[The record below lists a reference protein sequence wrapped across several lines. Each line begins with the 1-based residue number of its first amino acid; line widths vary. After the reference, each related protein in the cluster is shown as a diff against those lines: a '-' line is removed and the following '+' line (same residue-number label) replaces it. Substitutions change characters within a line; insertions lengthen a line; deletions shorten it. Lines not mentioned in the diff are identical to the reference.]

1 MWHLLPLH
9 LCKEHEELLNENL
22 PSGPV
27 SDATTTSAFKLL
39 AKDANARVVV
49 NFHGNAAHIG
59 SAFRPEAY
67 RALLGIST
75 PSNPVHVFAFDYRG
89 YGEST
94 GSPTEEGVITDAI
107 TLLNFLTAPPLSI
120 PPSRIALVGTSL
132 GTAIATAVAE
142 RFAFG
147 APESA
152 VIQPAISTREPFA
165 GVILLAPFSN
175 LPKLIESYS
184 FKGLTPPLLSP
195 LIGYPRVQKYLV
207 DCIVDRWDTAT
218 RVARLTG
225 VSPVPEDEPDSTYS
239 NKPFDLTIIHARDDV
254 DIPWREGRRVW
265 QAATGENNGTTSGK
279 LVYERV
285 SQNGLS
291 EVEVW
296 EKVLDTSSEVAH
308 KKGVK
313 RVRWEKVA
321 YGGHNR
327 IATYSVAALAVLRAF
342 EE

>member
-1 MWHLLPLH
+1 
-9 LCKEHEELLNENL
+9 
-22 PSGPV
+22 
-27 SDATTTSAFKLL
+27 
-39 AKDANARVVV
+39 
-49 NFHGNAAHIG
+49 
-59 SAFRPEAY
+59 
-67 RALLGIST
+67 
-75 PSNPVHVFAFDYRG
+75 
-89 YGEST
+89 
-94 GSPTEEGVITDAI
+94 VITDAI

-120 PPSRIALVGTSL
+120 PPSRIALVGQSL

-225 VSPVPEDEPDSTYS
+225 VSPGPEDEPDSTYS
-239 NKPFDLTIIHARDDV
+239 NKPFHLTIVHARDDAE
-254 DIPWREGRRVW
+254 IPWREGRRVW
-265 QAATGENNGTTSGK
+265 QAATSENNGTTSGK
-279 LVYERV
+279 LVYERI
-285 SQNGLS
+285 SQNDLS

-296 EKVLDTSSEVAH
+296 EKVLDTSFEVAH

-321 YGGHNR
+321 YGGM
-327 IATYSVAALAVLRAF
+327 YKYF
-342 EE
+342 

>member
-1 MWHLLPLH
+1 
-9 LCKEHEELLNENL
+9 
-22 PSGPV
+22 
-27 SDATTTSAFKLL
+27 
-39 AKDANARVVV
+39 
-49 NFHGNAAHIG
+49 
-59 SAFRPEAY
+59 
-67 RALLGIST
+67 
-75 PSNPVHVFAFDYRG
+75 
-89 YGEST
+89 
-94 GSPTEEGVITDAI
+94 
-107 TLLNFLTAPPLSI
+107 
-120 PPSRIALVGTSL
+120 
-132 GTAIATAVAE
+132 
-142 RFAFG
+142 
-147 APESA
+147 
-152 VIQPAISTREPFA
+152 
-165 GVILLAPFSN
+165 
-175 LPKLIESYS
+175 
-184 FKGLTPPLLSP
+184 
-195 LIGYPRVQKYLV
+195 VQKYLV

-321 YGGHNR
+321 YGGMYN
-327 IATYSVAALAVLRAF
+327 F
-342 EE
+342 F